1 MPLAFRLGLVS
12 ASLLL
17 PTLALAQA
25 RAAKEFQITRI
36 TRNFVATPQ
45 FTYAGAEA
53 FPVDTRERWLQVG
66 AEFTAAPPVTDE
78 LTVKY
83 FVLFNGTLFAS
94 EVTHTN
100 VLAGRERRSVIYM
113 PPRTVARFTPASRP
127 LGPNSVQNIAVQI
140 VQQGTVK
147 DELNLNRAPAQWY
160 ASMPQVSGLLLNKN
174 ETPFAPLYWDRYEQI
189 KSSVR

>member
-1 MPLAFRLGLVS
+1 MRLQFRFGLLSVGLFLPGLLVGQTRS
-12 ASLLL
+12 A
-17 PTLALAQA
+17 
-25 RAAKEFQITRI
+25 REFQLTRI
-36 TRNFVATPQ
+36 TRNFISSPQ

-53 FPVDTRERWLQVG
+53 FPVDTRQRWLQVE

-78 LTVKY
+78 LTLKY
-83 FVLFNGTLFAS
+83 FVLFNATVFTA

-113 PPRTVARFTPASRP
+113 PPRTVARFTPANRP

-140 VQQGTVK
+140 VRQGTVK
-147 DELNLNRAPAQWY
+147 DELSLNRAAVQWY
-160 ASMPQVSGLLLNKN
+160 ASMPQVSGLLLNKS

-189 KSSVR
+189 KSSGR